1 MGWLK
6 PGATYIYEKA
16 DGITY
21 ARELGTTERFE
32 IGRDY
37 VVLETEEANLWKDIR
52 KAAKSDSVLQEM
64 LDRVKITYYLRK
76 DNGQK

>member
-6 PGATYIYEKA
+6 PGATYIYERA

-37 VVLETEEANLWKDIR
+37 VVSETEETNLWKDIR
-52 KAAKSDSVLQEM
+52 KAAKDDPVLQEM

>member
-6 PGATYIYEKA
+6 PGATYIYERA
-16 DGITY
+16 DGVTY

-37 VVLETEEANLWKDIR
+37 TAIEHEEQNLWRDIR
-52 KAAKSDSVLQEM
+52 AAARKDPVLQDLM
-64 LDRVKITYYLRK
+64 DRVKITYYLRK
-76 DNGQK
+76 ENGQK